1 MITTELLRSL
11 NDERDTLRSEVV
23 ELLAMPVGNMGR
35 VEPLYALLAALTTVI
50 DYYEAEAARAGAR
63 GLRR

>member
-23 ELLAMPVGNMGR
+23 ELLAMPVGNTRQM
-35 VEPLYALLAALTTVI
+35 ELLYNLLAAFVTVI
-50 DYYEAEAARAGAR
+50 DYFEAEAAARAER
-63 GLRR
+63 LRR